1 MSKISLSAGF
11 SVIPE
16 GSYVFKI
23 VKTEFKEKFGK
34 IKVFVETSDGQKL
47 TESYDLNNNGGLNA
61 FSFMAKCALH
71 DMSLDEI
78 DHEQLVGCFFTGD
91 VEHDVL
97 PKKDDPTKTVTFANI
112 RNRGEATDEEEQTF
126 IAESKN
132 ATKTTS
138 NTAAPKGE
146 KAKVKPDL
154 SFLDN

>member
-91 VEHDVL
+91 VEHDVV
-97 PKKDDPTKTVTFANI
+97 PSRDDPNKTMTFANI
-112 RNRGEATDEEEQTF
+112 RNRSEATDEDEQEF
-126 IAESKN
+126 IAKSKN
-132 ATKTTS
+132 RATKATS
-138 NTAAPKGE
+138 KPTQAKEDKP
-146 KAKVKPDL
+146 KVKPDL
-154 SFLDN
+154 SFLG